1 MIKII
6 HCADLHLESAFSGES
21 IELAAKHRREMRE
34 SFDRLVNY
42 INENS
47 VDIVLIAGD
56 LFDKNKVSAE
66 AAEFVFSR
74 ISSSGARFF
83 LSPGN
88 HDYYSPDC
96 VYGTYELPNNLHVFD
111 DSVLDFKECEIKGE
125 RVRVYGYAF
134 LSHSLETPPFRGK
147 KPISDGAVNILL
159 AHGNTYSSNLP
170 DCPITLGDI
179 RESGFDYIA
188 LGHIHNEHEIKREG
202 NTYYGYSGSLEPRS
216 IADTG
221 ERGAFLINAERREG
235 RLFFEREFLPMAYR
249 KYTKL
254 RIDLSSLDE
263 EKMRELIVSELSG
276 KYSERDTLRVT
287 LSGRIAQEV
296 RVPTEIIESLLAS
309 SEYEIIDNTEK
320 AALDSELEGDPTVK
334 GALYRL
340 LSDKLSSEDEKE
352 RRISALAL
360 RLALGALDG
369 EEITDRLE
377 EN

>member
-1 MIKII
+1 
-6 HCADLHLESAFSGES
+6 
-21 IELAAKHRREMRE
+21 MRE
-34 SFDRLVNY
+34 EYL
-42 INENS
+42 
-47 VDIVLIAGD
+47 
-56 LFDKNKVSAE
+56 
-66 AAEFVFSR
+66 
-74 ISSSGARFF
+74 
-83 LSPGN
+83 
-88 HDYYSPDC
+88 
-96 VYGTYELPNNLHVFD
+96 
-111 DSVLDFKECEIKGE
+111 
-125 RVRVYGYAF
+125 
-134 LSHSLETPPFRGK
+134 PPFRGK

-254 RIDLSSLDE
+254 KIDLSSLDE
-263 EKMRELIVSELSG
+263 EKMREVIEAELSG
-276 KYSERDTLRVT
+276 KYSERDTLRIT
-287 LSGRIAQEV
+287 LVGRIAQEV
-296 RVPTEIIESLLAS
+296 RVPTEIIDSLAAS